1 MENVQVLG
9 LNVGEAQ
16 LESPE
21 SLSSVSGG
29 PIPFKCA
36 WGSKRGLEAG
46 PFGVSLGDQLG
57 RRAASTLDRPCWFML
72 MR

>member
-46 PFGVSLGDQLG
+46 PFGVCLEDQNVEL
-57 RRAASTLDRPCWFML
+57 RARLAGCIGLRHC
-72 MR
+72 